1 MSEASLWLPE
11 GAQTPGFQRVCSDL
25 NKLGNGLNGDSVIC
39 SVMGEFAQI
48 KCSWGNLTSIFPAR
62 QHDSTG
68 GMFHVLELLGLA
80 PSIAKSAQ
88 FVPFGFKSEATQTRA
103 LDKVQ

>member
-62 QHDSTG
+62 QYRGHVSCVGIAGPSTI
-68 GMFHVLELLGLA
+68 H
-80 PSIAKSAQ
+80 S
-88 FVPFGFKSEATQTRA
+88 
-103 LDKVQ
+103 